1 MLERCD
7 APAPSVENALSR
19 RPVFDHAAK
28 VLFSFR
34 NPDETFYWSIH
45 RIFGMNELLARRP
58 DFRSA
63 ECHDN
68 DQAFACGGGR
78 VDLDEAQF

>member
-1 MLERCD
+1 MLEHLD
-7 APAPSVENALSR
+7 APAPSAENALSR
-19 RPVFDHAAK
+19 RPVFDHTAE
-28 VLFSFR
+28 VLFSLK
-34 NPDETFYWSIH
+34 NPDEIFYWSMH
-45 RIFGMNELLARRP
+45 RILGMNESLAQRP

-78 VDLDEAQF
+78 VDFDEAQF